1 MTAQDIIKNFTIER
15 VSKTAAVFNIE
26 KLDWMNGMYIRA
38 LSSNEFAERS
48 LPFLSEGLPAS
59 VKRPLD
65 GAYLDNILPLVQERA
80 KTLAELPALV
90 DFFFLDDINYDLGT
104 LLGKL
109 ETGQAASVLH
119 KSIPVLAGLADWKSE
134 PMEAAIRPLVDQIGL
149 KAGLFFGVIR
159 AAVTGRNASPPLFQT
174 MEVLGRIRCME
185 RLQRALAKLTS

>member
-1 MTAQDIIKNFTIER
+1 
-15 VSKTAAVFNIE
+15 
-26 KLDWMNGMYIRA
+26 MN
-38 LSSNEFAERS
+38 SNGFAERS
-48 LPFLSEGLPAS
+48 LSFLSEGLPPS

-65 GAYLDNILPLVQERA
+65 RAYLDDILPLVQERA

-90 DFFFLDDINYDLGT
+90 DFFFLDDIVYDLAM

-109 ETGQAASVLH
+109 DKRQAVAVLQ
-119 KSIPVLAGLADWKSE
+119 KSIPVLETLADWKSE
-134 PMEAAIRPLVDQIGL
+134 PMEAAIRPLVDQLGL

-174 MEVLGRIRCME
+174 MEVLGRTRCME